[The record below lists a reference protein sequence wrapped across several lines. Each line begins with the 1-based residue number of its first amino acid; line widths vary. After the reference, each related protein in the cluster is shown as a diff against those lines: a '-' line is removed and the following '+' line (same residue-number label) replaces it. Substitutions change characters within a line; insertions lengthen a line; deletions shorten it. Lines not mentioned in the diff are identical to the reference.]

1 MNQKEIRKMFFD
13 YFQKNN
19 HKKVSSSSLIPAE
32 DPTLLFTNAGMN
44 QFKDLFL
51 DKEKRPYT
59 RATTIQKC
67 VRAGGKHND
76 LDNVGFTKRHLT
88 FFEMMGN
95 FSFGDYFKKEAIQF
109 AWEFLTKEAK
119 IPGERL
125 VATVFKDDD
134 EAYDIWHEVIGL
146 PKNRIFRCGE
156 KDNFWSMG
164 DTGPCGPCSEIL
176 YDKGKEFGPDCAD
189 PNECDERFLEIWN
202 LVFMQYDR
210 QSDGT
215 LVPLKQTGV
224 DTGMGFERL
233 ALVLQEKDTVYET
246 DIFTPLIKKMETL
259 TGLKYE
265 KQSPEIKAAFNV
277 LADHIRS
284 SCLIIADGCT
294 PSNEGRGY
302 VLRKIIRRAALFDQK
317 LSIHPLFPLLAETF
331 IEDMGDV
338 YPELKTHKKLIL
350 SLLKF
355 EVEKFAENLERGQQ
369 ILQTYFEKNK
379 DSKKITG
386 EQAFKLYDTFG
397 FPYEI
402 TDLAAREK
410 GFEVDHIGFEK
421 LMKIQR
427 IQSNQRGTPE
437 TLTVKLDPSIKTE
450 FTGYDSF
457 ETESAIQVIIKDNK
471 ITNEVNEEDEC
482 WIIPQ
487 ESPFYVER
495 GGQIGDEGTIVISNE
510 IIPAL
515 DLQLIDDAIA
525 IKIHAPQRF
534 KIGQKILQKVDCRRI
549 NTMKNHT
556 STHLLQAALLQVL
569 GNQIKQA
576 GSLVTPD
583 YLRFDFNYHENLTPG
598 IIKEIEEIVNE
609 AIWKDYPVNIK
620 ETSLEEA
627 KKEGFIAHFGEK
639 YNPEKVRVIQINDFS
654 KELCGGTHIHST
666 GQIGSF
672 KITDIE
678 AISAGTRRIFATTGR
693 KALELFQDSFRSVK
707 ALGQLFKVQ
716 PDAVY
721 ETVEHQIDELK
732 NISKENKKLKTELI
746 KYQIPTLLKKAQT
759 VQNYAFLYLEQS
771 NMPIESLREIAQL
784 LAQKQSGFFFVTS
797 SLNDKQ
803 NFVASISPNLK
814 EKINLKKLSSF
825 LNDTRG
831 LRGGGNPLLIQGGG
845 AISNNDLEK
854 TLLDWIQNDQ
864 KTI

>member
-19 HKKVSSSSLIPAE
+19 HEKISSSSLIPAE

-51 DKEKRPYT
+51 GKEKRPYT

-109 AWEFLTKEAK
+109 AWEFLTKKAN

-134 EAYDIWHEVIGL
+134 EAYNIWHEVVGL
-146 PKNRIFRCGE
+146 PKDRIFRYGE

-164 DTGPCGPCSEIL
+164 DTGPCGPSSEIL
-176 YDKGKEFGPDCAD
+176 YDKGKEFGPDCTD

-210 QSDGT
+210 HSDEI

-224 DTGMGFERL
+224 DAGMGFERL
-233 ALVLQEKDTVYET
+233 ALVLQEKDTIYET
-246 DIFTPLIKKMETL
+246 DIFTPLIKKIEAL
-259 TGLKYE
+259 TGLTYE
-265 KQSPEIKAAFNV
+265 QQSSKIKAAFNV

-317 LSIHPLFPLLAETF
+317 LSTHPIFPLLAETF
-331 IEDMGDV
+331 IEDMGDI

-350 SLLKF
+350 SLIKF
-355 EVEKFAENLERGQQ
+355 EVKKFAENLERGQH
-369 ILQTYFEKNK
+369 ILQTYFEQSK

-386 EQAFKLYDTFG
+386 KQAFKLYDTFG

-410 GFEVDHIGFEK
+410 GFEVDRTGFEK

-427 IQSNQRGTPE
+427 IQSNKKGVTE

-457 ETESAIQVIIKDNK
+457 ETESAIQTIIKDNK
-471 ITNEVNEEDEC
+471 IINEVNEEDEC
-482 WIIPQ
+482 WIVPQ
-487 ESPFYVER
+487 KSPFYVER
-495 GGQIGDEGTIVISNE
+495 GGQIGDEGTIVINDE
-510 IIPAL
+510 VIPAL
-515 DLQLIDDAIA
+515 DLQLIDNAIA
-525 IKIHAPQRF
+525 IKIHAPQLL

-569 GNQIKQA
+569 GSQIKQA

-672 KITDIE
+672 KITDVE

-693 KALELFQDSFRSVK
+693 KALEHFQDSFRTIK

-732 NISKENKKLKTELI
+732 NISKENKKLKTALI
-746 KYQIPTLLKKAQT
+746 KYQIPTLLKKAQPI
-759 VQNYAFLYLEQS
+759 QNFSFLYLEQPEL
-771 NMPIESLREIAQL
+771 PIENLREIAQL
-784 LAQKQSGFFFVTS
+784 LAQKQPGFFFVTS
-797 SLNDKQ
+797 SLDDKQ
-803 NFVASISPNLK
+803 NFAASISSNLK
-814 EKINLKKLSSF
+814 DKINLKELASLLKEEL
-825 LNDTRG
+825 G
-831 LRGGGNPLLIQGGG
+831 LRSGGSPLLIQGGG
-845 AISNNDLEK
+845 TVTNKNLEK
-854 TLLDWIQNDQ
+854 TLLNWLKN
-864 KTI
+864 